1 MSSYNNRVTKEE
13 AQLREALVEIESALD
28 MGYITA
34 INSQFE
40 GLKARIQ
47 HVMESFRKAHPLEDE
62 KKFDW
67 TLV

>member
-1 MSSYNNRVTKEE
+1 MSSFNNQITKEE
-13 AQLREALVEIESALD
+13 SQLHDALVEIESALD
-28 MGYITA
+28 LGYITA